1 MEFINTKILLA
12 ILAIILVIAGVA
24 VKWEM
29 DYSAEKALIEQKVE
43 QKKKKNNTIVVDPD
57 NMPPPLT
64 ADNLFD

>member
-29 DYSAEKALIEQKVE
+29 DYSAEKALIEQKIE
-43 QKKKKNNTIVVDPD
+43 QKKKNNTIEFDPEKV
-57 NMPPPLT
+57 PPPLT